1 MTGWDEACTCP
12 DPPAHKG
19 PGVPITLPGRSHR
32 RGCPVVQDIFDMMD
46 RQASDAADRHFARGG
61 IIPTPGEIEARR
73 IRDEVLDLRRRVE
86 QLEGE
91 S

>member
-1 MTGWDEACTCP
+1 
-12 DPPAHKG
+12 
-19 PGVPITLPGRSHR
+19 
-32 RGCPVVQDIFDMMD
+32 MMD

-61 IIPTPGEIEARR
+61 IIPTHGEIEARR

-86 QLEGE
+86 KLEDE

>member
-1 MTGWDEACTCP
+1 MKGADEACTCP

-19 PGVPITLPGRSHR
+19 PGVPIILPGRSHR
-32 RGCPVVQDIFDMMD
+32 RGCPVVQDIFDTMD
-46 RQASDAADRHFARGG
+46 RQASDAAADRHFARGG

-86 QLEGE
+86 KLEAD
-91 S
+91 